1 MSKVD
6 VSHEMAI
13 LLTGGLS
20 QNRRNFERQDKMIG
34 QWQTVLQGAANSAGI
49 TPPKI
54 TVGVWGQEK

>member
-1 MSKVD
+1 MD

-34 QWQTVLQGAANSAGI
+34 QWQTVLKGAADSAGI
-49 TPPKI
+49 TAPKI